1 MVQGNGWTQD
11 ETTYTDNRSDSSVT
25 ISQPVSTVW
34 WGGTYTYIPLPEPVR
49 VALEVAQPL
58 KEEIIESYVPK
69 YKILDTIRDIILETQ
84 ESIEDHFVAPA
95 SLPNTGAE

>member
-1 MVQGNGWTQD
+1 MV
-11 ETTYTDNRSDSSVT
+11 
-25 ISQPVSTVW
+25 
-34 WGGTYTYIPLPEPVR
+34 TYIPLPEPVR